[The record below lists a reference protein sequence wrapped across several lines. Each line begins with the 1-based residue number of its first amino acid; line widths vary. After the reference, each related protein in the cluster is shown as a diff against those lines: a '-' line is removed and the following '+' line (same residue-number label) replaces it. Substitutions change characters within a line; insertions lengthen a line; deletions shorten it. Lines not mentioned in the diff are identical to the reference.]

1 MSLYDIKNA
10 LRKNRTIFAIINF
23 LALVVQIICRCLL
36 RIVAI
41 FVPVEQKR
49 ILFTAYEGRGYTCSP
64 KYISQYIQQKGTHE
78 IIWAFNHPENYV
90 YLQEQGITVV
100 NRKSLRYIYYFFSSK
115 FIIRN
120 DLMEVIFPTTRN
132 QVYINTWHG
141 GGAYKKWGFLVDWSW
156 IGKIRYFL
164 THKFTYYLSSCEAF
178 TRYATLAFNA
188 EISQFINS
196 GLPRNDL
203 FFDEKKVKLSTFE
216 ILNKLDLD
224 SEFRYA
230 LYAPTYREFKGSS
243 TYNIDFSAVKTA
255 LEIRFGGN
263 WKILFRG
270 HYYLDNIKGLPDY
283 IIDVSSH
290 DDMQEILLISDVLI
304 TDYSSSI
311 WDYALLKRPC
321 FLYTPDKEEYE
332 SVTNYCTPL
341 EEWPYSFALT
351 NESLY
356 ENIVSFDERKYL
368 DSVEKHQE
376 LLGIYEKGIACK
388 MIFDLLQT
396 K

>member
-41 FVPVEQKR
+41 FVPIEQKR

-78 IIWAFNHPENYV
+78 IIWAFNRPENYV

-203 FFDEKKVKLSTFE
+203 FFDEKMVKLRTFE

-263 WKILFRG
+263 WKILFRS

-304 TDYSSSI
+304 TDYSSSV

-332 SVTNYCTPL
+332 LVTNYCTPL
-341 EEWPYSFALT
+341 EEWPYSFAIT

-356 ENIVSFDERKYL
+356 DNIVSFDEQKHL
-368 DSVEKHQE
+368 DRGKKHQG
-376 LLGIYEKGIACK
+376 LLGSYEKGVACK
-388 MIFDLLQT
+388 MIFDLLQS